1 MVYAGASVNELE
13 KLQKE
18 LADKMKEFDDN
29 WKMKEAMHQ
38 KLINED
44 IELSLQEKEAD
55 IKFRKEC
62 LLKKLERDNGG
73 D

>member
-18 LADKMKEFDDN
+18 LADKMKEFDYN

-44 IELSLQEKEAD
+44 YSLLELYK
-55 IKFRKEC
+55 
-62 LLKKLERDNGG
+62 
-73 D
+73 